1 MVLAIWQTIGENLT
15 NGAGYMVD
23 NWRESD
29 QWETN
34 AGYMTGD
41 WRESDQQETD
51 KELPI
56 YQTMV

>member
-1 MVLAIWQTIGENLT
+1 MTGDWQ
-15 NGAGYMVD
+15 
-23 NWRESD
+23 ESD